1 MNKLAQKAK
10 AIAALVGA
18 TATALLGVYGPDT
31 QVGHILTIV
40 VGVATAVK
48 DATKIEVLFE
58 SGPKLLAHGR

>member
-40 VGVATAVK
+40 VGVATAV
-48 DATKIEVLFE
+48 ATFAIPNAPA
-58 SGPKLLAHGR
+58 GTN